1 MFAEKQKPISCCVN
15 LVCLR
20 GHRFPLCSFPFC
32 VLLLVCIFTDWNYTL
47 GCPNERTSDVS
58 PSLLCYLSLGMS
70 VASALLCACPLWA
83 TRLHNTT
90 QCPNWSTCQDE
101 KNRRRDKSG
110 KRKRKGRRKGGKWKI
125 KGVEDKTE
133 ERKSGRW
140 DGAREGEDGRKHRK
154 SDEKRHHWSFT
165 DKLHRGQ
172 LTVEVIKSHWSEASV
187 DQQSSCIT
195 KQREYSEESKNHNT
209 SFNVVLLESFIAID
223 EMCEHDGK
231 VFLAS
236 YSNILILDVNTKHIV
251 LSTKIPLE
259 SF

>member
-1 MFAEKQKPISCCVN
+1 MFAEKQKPISRCVN

-58 PSLLCYLSLGMS
+58 PSLLCYLSLGMC

-83 TRLHNTT
+83 TRFHNTT

-110 KRKRKGRRKGGKWKI
+110 KGKRRGRRKVGKWKN
-125 KGVEDKTE
+125 KGVEDKTQRR
-133 ERKSGRW
+133 RKAGDGMGWGKGKMVGSIGR
-140 DGAREGEDGRKHRK
+140 GM
-154 SDEKRHHWSFT
+154 KRDT
-165 DKLHRGQ
+165 IEALQ
-172 LTVEVIKSHWSEASV
+172 TNCIEASSLWKW
-187 DQQSSCIT
+187 SSHTGVKPQWTNRAAVSLNKENI
-195 KQREYSEESKNHNT
+195 QRRVENHNT

-223 EMCEHDGK
+223 EMCEN
-231 VFLAS
+231 LATGCQ
-236 YSNILILDVNTKHIV
+236 Y
-251 LSTKIPLE
+251 
-259 SF
+259 